1 MKTAGLFFFVA
12 GLALV
17 AAGVV
22 LGEEPRREKVVRSV
36 PERMNGSRQ
45 PDPALRKETA
55 NATPVRKDIV
65 QSGTAHPLR
74 D

>member
-22 LGEEPRREKVVRSV
+22 LGEEPPREVVRSV
-36 PERMNGSRQ
+36 PERVNAFRQ
-45 PDPALRKETA
+45 SGPDFRREAV
-55 NATPVRKDIV
+55 NAAPVRKNVV
-65 QSGTAHPLR
+65 QSGTARPLR